1 MFGLFKKKETVSKEW
16 RWYATAAFLAAL
28 VFNGLAGSTT
38 LLNGQNTAA
47 ISDKYANLFAP
58 AGFTFAIWGI
68 IYLLLI
74 VFLVRMFGQWVT
86 NKPRVPTKVLN
97 STLKLFTYTSLLNA
111 AWLLAWQY
119 EVLWLSVLLMIGL
132 LGTLIVLHRDLA
144 KQEKSTSEY
153 VAVQLPFSVYLGWIS
168 VATIANITTWLVQIG
183 WNGWVWSDS
192 TWTILVLIVGAVIGV
207 TTAIVRLDW
216 AYLAVFVWAYLGIL
230 YKHLT
235 FYDGTYQG
243 VVLTLVVLLPVFVT
257 VALLTSSTVSRKLTA
272 GRR

>member
-1 MFGLFKKKETVSKEW
+1 MFGLFKKEKVSTKW
-16 RWYATAAFLAAL
+16 KWYATAAFLAAL
-28 VFNGLAGSTT
+28 VVNGLAGSSTVI
-38 LLNGQNTAA
+38 NGQNTAA

-58 AGFTFAIWGI
+58 AGFTFAIWGL

-74 VFLVRMFGQWVT
+74 VFLVRIFGQWVT
-86 NKPRVPTKVLN
+86 DKPRVPAKVLN
-97 STLKLFTYTSLLNA
+97 STLKLFTYTSLLNG

-132 LGTLIVLHRDLA
+132 LVTLIVLHRDLVMH
-144 KQEKSTSEY
+144 EKSTSEY
-153 VAVQLPFSVYLGWIS
+153 IAVQLPFSIYLGWIS

-183 WNGWVWSDS
+183 WNGWGLSDS

-230 YKHLT
+230 NKHLT
-235 FYDGTYQG
+235 FYDGTYWG
-243 VVLTLVVLLPVFVT
+243 VILTLAILMPVLVT
-257 VALLTSSTVSRKLTA
+257 VCLLTSSTVSRKLATN
-272 GRR
+272 RR